1 MKFLVKLSKE
11 SILCT
16 ELLIKDYKNI
26 LKSCYGEESEVDISI
41 FIETLCEAFSN
52 VSGKELSYFKKLSI
66 FDFFC
71 FLLDLRINSVG
82 NICSVVL
89 HQEDKK
95 ANLEL
100 RLDFIKEDLIQL
112 SSDIM
117 STVMSDNININL
129 DCPSIEKL
137 LVAMKEREQEEYK
150 KFIKEIVVTKQ
161 NEKIEKIILYQKET
175 DLLINSISA
184 KTLVELIN
192 SFESIIEK
200 INNTNFLNRYRIK
213 AQSVN
218 FYPSLDTLLWFTKLI
233 FTEPLDSL
241 YDNIFL
247 LSYKAHMNAEY
258 VEKLVVGEYQYFVN
272 CLKKATAPSK
282 GSSATEYNIPTGHFD
297 DGLLNT

>member
-1 MKFLVKLSKE
+1 MKFLIKLSKE

-26 LKSCYGEESEVDISI
+26 LKSSYGEESEVDMFI
-41 FIETLCEAFSN
+41 FIETLCEIFSN
-52 VSGKELSYFKKLSI
+52 VSGNEPSYFKKLSI

-71 FLLDLRINSVG
+71 FLLDLRINCIG
-82 NICSVVL
+82 NVCSVVL

-95 ANLEL
+95 ANLDL

-112 SSDIM
+112 SSSIT
-117 STVMSDNININL
+117 STITNDNININL

-137 LVAMKEREQEEYK
+137 LIALKEGEQEEYK
-150 KFIKEIVVTKQ
+150 KFIKDVVVTKQ
-161 NEKIEKIILYQKET
+161 NEKIQKSILHQKET

-184 KTLVELIN
+184 KTLVELIDLFD
-192 SFESIIEK
+192 STIQK

-213 AQSVN
+213 KQVVN
-218 FYPSLDTLLWFTKLI
+218 FYPSLDVLLWFTKLI
-233 FTEPLDSL
+233 FTEQLDSL

-247 LSYKAHMNAEY
+247 LSYKAHMNADY

-272 CLKKATAPSK
+272 CLKKATAPPK
-282 GSSATEYNIPTGHFD
+282 SSSTDYNIPTGHFD